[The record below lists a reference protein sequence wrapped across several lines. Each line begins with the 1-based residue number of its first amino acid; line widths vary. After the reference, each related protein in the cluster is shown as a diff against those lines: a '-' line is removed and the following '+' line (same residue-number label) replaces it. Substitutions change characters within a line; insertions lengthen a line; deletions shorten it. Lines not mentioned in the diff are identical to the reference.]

1 MNFPKH
7 HLKLQGI
14 ESDRDR
20 NQIANFTYLDYNT
33 NIDIG
38 DNPPKDYVGKYRKK
52 LGEEG
57 YLLACQQNALPIGFE
72 DMDYFTFL
80 EKRRLLMSE
89 IIKKA
94 YCKLCE

>member
-1 MNFPKH
+1 
-7 HLKLQGI
+7 
-14 ESDRDR
+14 
-20 NQIANFTYLDYNT
+20 LDYNT

-38 DNPPKDYVGKYRKK
+38 DKSPKDYVEKYRDK
-52 LGEEG
+52 LGEDG

-72 DMDYFTFL
+72 SMDYFTFL

-94 YCKLCE
+94 YNQLCK